1 MNLEL
6 MYSNIEAERARRHW
20 TIAEC
25 AEKLGINEKTYRN
38 RLARGLDIP
47 CSELLKYATLFECS
61 ADYLLGLSDKIKLS

>member
-1 MNLEL
+1 MNTEI

-38 RLARGLDIP
+38 RLARGKDLQ
-47 CSELLKYATLFECS
+47 CSELLKYAALFDCS
-61 ADYLLGLSDKIKLS
+61 ADYLLGLSDKIKIA